1 MEPYYCVIDI
11 LVVPIVTGQHT
22 VRVVCHECSWQS
34 AGPHTFQIRKLPLRV
49 TQTELQAQNTYS
61 VHKVIRHLIAQFGT
75 FRPENVYPLLTL
87 D

>member
-1 MEPYYCVIDI
+1 MEPYYCVIDS
-11 LVVPIVTGQHT
+11 LAVPIVT
-22 VRVVCHECSWQS
+22 VRVVCHECSWRS

-49 TQTELQAQNTYS
+49 TQTGLQAQNTYS